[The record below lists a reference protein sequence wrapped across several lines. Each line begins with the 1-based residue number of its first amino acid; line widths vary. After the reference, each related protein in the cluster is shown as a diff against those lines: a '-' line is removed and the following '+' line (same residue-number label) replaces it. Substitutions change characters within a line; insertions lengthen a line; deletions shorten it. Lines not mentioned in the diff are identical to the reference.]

1 MERPGRS
8 DVVITCGLVLDFD
21 LRSKFEVT
29 VAAPAHVP
37 ESAKQ
42 ETVERGTPDDHRPGA
57 RGGCR

>member
-1 MERPGRS
+1 VERPGLR
-8 DVVITCGLVLDFD
+8 DVVITWGLDLDLD

-42 ETVERGTPDDHRPGA
+42 ETAERGTPDDHRPGA
-57 RGGCR
+57 